1 MKQGVVTAFDESFF
15 LIESRSDVRPHRM
28 FLHAHKLILPN
39 SVESLDLNAGDP
51 FLEMESSFYEESEIV
66 NKFDANVYNLYE
78 DDTLPWKTVDS

>member
-1 MKQGVVTAFDESFF
+1 
-15 LIESRSDVRPHRM
+15 M